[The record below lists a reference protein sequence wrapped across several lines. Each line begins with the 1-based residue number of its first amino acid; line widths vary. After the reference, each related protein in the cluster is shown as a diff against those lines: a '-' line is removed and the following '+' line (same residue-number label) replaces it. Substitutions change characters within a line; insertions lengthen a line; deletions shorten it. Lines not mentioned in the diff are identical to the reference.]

1 MKSPGDC
8 QPTRQTNGT
17 DWARLRVSP
26 TEKDSSESRQMD
38 APVEN
43 NRLFPFVMTQLRGGF
58 SRSSRVDICS
68 VSVPSYFSP
77 PVYQTPSVTHCR
89 LPKPRPRQKMGN
101 SCECRVGNPATEAGR
116 QMWHRWK
123 SNLASGSSIDR
134 GSVRPAQE
142 GPWLNS
148 VWALGLSLQSKV
160 VAYGHCFCDFAL
172 RN

>member
-1 MKSPGDC
+1 
-8 QPTRQTNGT
+8 
-17 DWARLRVSP
+17 
-26 TEKDSSESRQMD
+26 MD

-43 NRLFPFVMTQLRGGF
+43 NGLFPFVMTQLRGGF
-58 SRSSRVDICS
+58 SRSSLVDIYS

-77 PVYQTPSVTHCR
+77 PVHQTPSVTHCR

-134 GSVRPAQE
+134 GSVPAQE
-142 GPWLNS
+142 GPWFSS
-148 VWALGLSLQSKV
+148 VWALGLSLPKLWLTDTV
-160 VAYGHCFCDFAL
+160 FVTLPFAINESL
-172 RN
+172 PRLTPLAT